1 MPTPNGV
8 VVVTLRYFVEF
19 VYDIVIKQLPRF
31 KNLLLIDYEHIN
43 TIYAIIKRLFGG
55 KQTLK
60 LGLMGV
66 GSSISV
72 DAYSRN

>member
-19 VYDIVIKQLPRF
+19 VYDIVVKQLPRF

-43 TIYAIIKRLFGG
+43 TIYAIIKRLFGEN
-55 KQTLK
+55 K
-60 LGLMGV
+60 L
-66 GSSISV
+66 
-72 DAYSRN
+72 